1 MKYHPEESAKRRED
15 LKAALSERIEV
26 FKQFQEMKMLESLS
40 ADADNSENLLKF
52 LDSVTLFLEGGNEE
66 DLKVI

>member
-1 MKYHPEESAKRRED
+1 MKYHPEESAKRKED
-15 LKAALSERIEV
+15 LKAALSKRIEV